1 MLISHVSVPQP
12 MEEEEEEEVEV
23 EIKVWRDGCSQ
34 TLDRQRK

>member
-12 MEEEEEEEVEV
+12 MEEEEEEVEV